1 MIETLKE
8 MLSEKQ
14 EVINEL
20 IVRRYELG
28 RKVGKSA

>member
-8 MLSEKQ
+8 MLNEKQ
-14 EVINEL
+14 EVINGL
-20 IVRRYELG
+20 IVRRYELE

>member
-1 MIETLKE
+1 MVETLKE

-20 IVRRYELG
+20 MVRRYELE
-28 RKVGKSA
+28 RKVGKSV